1 MSKESASRDS
11 ELDLEAIIAEF
22 SECEDSDH
30 GASSAPAVAAP
41 HPESPRKD
49 NGAEPEHRKPS
60 GTQKLPPAR
69 KDSVPAKPNPR

>member
-1 MSKESASRDS
+1 MPFPVAFCTERRMSELSKESASRDS

-49 NGAEPEHRKPS
+49 NGAEPEHR
-60 GTQKLPPAR
+60 
-69 KDSVPAKPNPR
+69 